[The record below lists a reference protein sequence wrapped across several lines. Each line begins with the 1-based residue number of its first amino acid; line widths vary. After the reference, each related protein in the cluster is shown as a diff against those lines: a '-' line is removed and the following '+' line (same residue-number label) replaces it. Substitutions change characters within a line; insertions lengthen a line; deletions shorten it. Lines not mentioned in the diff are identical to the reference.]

1 MVSWTGTDISHP
13 TSPQVNYSI
22 FTCFDSVNLQMQAR
36 GNTFSN
42 VRYSLFM
49 IRSVISSSM
58 LMIKIFSFLLIFFH
72 ILHATTSFVIAEVS
86 QQVSK
91 KVGAE
96 SNISLQKEH
105 QATKK
110 VAKCFSMVTMLN
122 IFLTLTSN
130 FIRNT
135 IQ

>member
-1 MVSWTGTDISHP
+1 
-13 TSPQVNYSI
+13 
-22 FTCFDSVNLQMQAR
+22 
-36 GNTFSN
+36 
-42 VRYSLFM
+42 
-49 IRSVISSSM
+49 M
-58 LMIKIFSFLLIFFH
+58 LLIKIFSFLLIFFH

-110 VAKCFSMVTMLN
+110 SGKMLLHGN
-122 IFLTLTSN
+122 HAEHF
-130 FIRNT
+130 FNT
-135 IQ
+135 HQQLY